1 MKRVIVIGGG
11 PAGLM
16 AASVLADA
24 GVTVALYEAMPSVG
38 RKFLVAG
45 HGGLNLTHSEP
56 LAEFVKKYG
65 ARAGFLGR
73 LLESFSPD
81 DVRKW
86 AEKLGVPTFIGSSGR
101 VFPTDLKAAPLL
113 KSWTDDLKKRGVVLH
128 THHRWTGISGRDV
141 LFLNP
146 DSAPVTVTPD
156 ATLLALG
163 GASWPQT
170 GSDGNWT
177 TILEKLQIK
186 VNPLRPANCG
196 FEIAWSKPFIARC
209 DGQPLKNMALSA
221 AGAKAHGDVMLTSY
235 GIEGGAVYELSALLR
250 DEIERHGKATLTLDL
265 KPGLSLHDVAARLNK
280 PRGKRTLSDHL
291 RRVLHLPPT
300 VFTLLREIASLEE
313 LAQTDH
319 LAARIKSCPLTL
331 NATRPIAEAIS
342 SAGGID
348 LSELDKHLMLTKAP
362 GVFAAGEMLDWE
374 APTGG
379 YLLQGAFSTGVAAA
393 RGIVDFLGR

>member
-170 GSDGNWT
+170 GSDGSWT
-177 TILEKLQIK
+177 TILEKLQIQ

-196 FEIAWSKPFIARC
+196 FEIAWSKPFIACC
-209 DGQPLKNMALSA
+209 DGQPLKNVALCA
-221 AGAKAHGDVMLTSY
+221 GGAKAHGDLMLTQY
-235 GIEGGAVYELSALLR
+235 GIEGGAVYELSARLR
-250 DEIERHGKATLTLDL
+250 DEIAQHGQATLTLDL
-265 KPGLSLHDVAARLNK
+265 KPGLSLHDVATRLNQ
-280 PRGKRTLSDHL
+280 PRGKRTLSEHL
-291 RRVLHLPPT
+291 RKTLQLPPT
-300 VFTLLREIASLEE
+300 VFTLLREVATAEE
-313 LAQTDH
+313 LTKMEN
-319 LAARIKSCPLTL
+319 LATRVKNCALTL
-331 NATRPIAEAIS
+331 TAPRPIAEAIS

-348 LSELDKHLMLTKAP
+348 LSELDERLMLKRLP

-379 YLLQGAFSTGVAAA
+379 YLLQGAFSTGVATA
-393 RGIVDFLGR
+393 RGIIAFLDR